1 MAEQLSQM
9 LSDPTAQRAF
19 NDAQKIVETM
29 KTVKTQQKQEA
40 MSPFLEALR
49 GASSRW
55 QTATTDTERQAANN
69 QNNQVRE
76 KLLAGGFSP
85 SDVPAELRG
94 ADPNAGFQT
103 TQGFSPLVTG
113 YEGLGRKET
122 MSLQRQALLDAM
134 TNRTQ
139 EAGLT
144 GIDPKTGSPTWER
157 QYQERSLAKSSAGS
171 GGSSGGTY
179 NMTEAKR
186 LAWSKIMD
194 AMQADVDDA
203 WKASGD
209 QWGSNAPGT
218 FDALDSEY
226 MKNLSKYNLYGITEK
241 DIQSISDIVRKRSGF
256 GPKYNTKAS
265 EGGNGG
271 GVDIS
276 AMTPEQLQAYLEEK
290 TKNPQ

>member
-9 LSDPTAQRAF
+9 FSDPTAQRAF

-40 MSPFLEALR
+40 MSPFLDALR

-76 KLLAGGFSP
+76 RMLAGGFSP

-103 TQGFSPLVTG
+103 TQGFAPLVTG

-144 GIDPKTGSPTWER
+144 GIDPKTGLETADQ
-157 QYQERSLAKSSAGS
+157 QYKNRALAISASKGS
-171 GGSSGGTY
+171 GSSGGGTY

-209 QWGSNAPGT
+209 QWGSKAPGT

-256 GPKYNTKAS
+256 GAKYNTKAS
-265 EGGNGG
+265 GDGQDLEALMN
-271 GVDIS
+271 S
-276 AMTPEQLQAYLEEK
+276 LQD
-290 TKNPQ
+290 PQ